1 MCINAQITFSQDVM
15 MKAVT
20 ILVITMILT
29 SCQPIKSEEPLNFFR
44 SPNSV
49 KPELPENDDNK
60 PKDPVDEKP
69 VDKDPPVSNDV
80 DVETDVYFPTAEM
93 VDSYYPSKKALMKNR
108 PNDGYHE
115 IESCVDELQSI
126 DTFGRRAAH
135 FINLMTKPNK
145 PRVDT
150 VSSSYNLP
158 SKIADHQEIE
168 LDHVKLCPVSES
180 SLRHTLNG
188 GKRVPAASTIQKLQ
202 KFSDLHNKLV
212 VEVKADIPTSKIKL
226 QRLWTKMMYCLSY
239 TESLS
244 GSPDSSY
251 SRNIASKHAP
261 SDYDKAEGVT
271 FYEDPLQ
278 NEVSRLN
285 IGIYQFTPN
294 TDGNIKACIRS
305 WNDLHPKCQIKEK
318 LSKGESIKLLGSNF
332 QTFNSFCGV
341 NKIMQ
346 SFAVQVNTRSSASTH
361 PANIQSGKLV
371 SPNNRCVTPFFYSG
385 RAYNHFGPLMN
396 STGKNLEHVIGCTM
410 RDIDKLME

>member
-1 MCINAQITFSQDVM
+1 
-15 MKAVT
+15 MKAIPVLLIMT
-20 ILVITMILT
+20 ILI
-29 SCQPIKSEEPLNFFR
+29 SCQPSQSEDSFNFSR
-44 SPNSV
+44 SPDSV
-49 KPELPENDDNK
+49 KPKLPHDDKEKPND
-60 PKDPVDEKP
+60 DPVDKEPDDKDP
-69 VDKDPPVSNDV
+69 KDPPVSSDV
-80 DVETDVYFPTAEM
+80 DVERDVYFPTAEM
-93 VDSYYPSKKALMKNR
+93 VDSYYPSKQALTKNR

-115 IESCVDELQSI
+115 IEGCIDELQNV

-135 FINLMTKPNK
+135 FVNLMTKPNK

-150 VSSSYNLP
+150 VASSYNLP
-158 SKIADHQEIE
+158 NKIADHQEIE
-168 LDHVKLCPVSES
+168 LDQIKLCPVSES
-180 SLRHTLNG
+180 SLRQTLNG
-188 GKRVPAASTIQKLQ
+188 SKRVPAASTIQKLQ
-202 KFSDLHNKLV
+202 KFSNLHNKLI
-212 VEVKADIPTSKIKL
+212 ADIKLDIPASKIRL
-226 QRLWTKMMYCLSY
+226 ERLWTKMLYCLSY

-278 NEVSRLN
+278 DEVSRLN

-346 SFAVQVNTRSSASTH
+346 SFAVQVNTRSSGSTH

-371 SPNNRCVTPFFYSG
+371 SANNRCVSPFFYSG
-385 RAYNHFGPLMN
+385 KAYNHFGPLMN

-410 RDIDKLME
+410 RDIEKLME